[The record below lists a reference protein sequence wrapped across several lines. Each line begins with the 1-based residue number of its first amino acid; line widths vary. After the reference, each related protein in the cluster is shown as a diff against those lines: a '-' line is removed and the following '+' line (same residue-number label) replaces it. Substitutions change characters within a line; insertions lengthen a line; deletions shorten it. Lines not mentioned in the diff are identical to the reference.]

1 MFSAKIPKNNNG
13 KVILLSEQTK
23 QSNMAKQKKKTRR
36 MSIEGMPQEFLNK
49 EREPGNFDTLM
60 DRAILPQPKKKKKSE

>member
-1 MFSAKIPKNNNG
+1 
-13 KVILLSEQTK
+13 
-23 QSNMAKQKKKTRR
+23 MAKQKKKTRR